1 MLMMKHHPLAGR
13 QRGFTLIEVLVTM
26 VLILIGMVGM
36 MGMQSKAAKVEF
48 ESYQRGEALSL
59 AREMQA
65 RLQGSRGIVA
75 AFKDNSVSSTDGGI
89 FVGAS
94 ADNFMAGGVCVP
106 GAGVALAEA
115 KYEMCKWGEALL
127 GAAAK
132 DTASGNS
139 VGAMLNARGCVIR
152 VEPPENNALADVYV
166 VIVWQAV
173 SSGREP
179 MGMAAGEAASPGSQC
194 ASQQAYPSG
203 KRRAVTLRVLVPD
216 LKKST

>member
-1 MLMMKHHPLAGR
+1 MFMMSTQLLPHR
-13 QRGFTLIEVLVTM
+13 QQRGFTLIEILVTM
-26 VLILIGMVGM
+26 VLILIGLVGM

-65 RLQGSRGIVA
+65 RLQGSRGILSG
-75 AFKDNSVSSTDGGI
+75 FIDNTVSTTDGSV

-94 ADNFMAGGVCVP
+94 STNFMTSSACVP
-106 GAGVALAEA
+106 GSTTAPLVAA

-127 GAAAK
+127 GTAAT
-132 DTASGNS
+132 DTGSGTN
-139 VGAMLNARGCVIR
+139 VGAMLNARGCLIR

-173 SSGREP
+173 SVGREP
-179 MGMAAGEAASPGSQC
+179 MGMASGEAASPGSQC
-194 ASQQAYPSG
+194 ASAQAYPSG
-203 KRRAVTLRVLVPD
+203 TRRAVTLRVLVPR
-216 LKKST
+216 LS